1 MSHLLFVR
9 HGQDEDNA
17 NNILNGHRQ
26 QPLTAQGRWQ
36 ASRAARRMSL
46 LRPDVIY
53 TSPLRRTRETAEIL
67 AELLGVRRLI
77 EMADLVERDFGVLTG
92 KTYDDIPNFATEWI
106 QLPGY
111 RYFIGG
117 EGIEPFANVRRRVQ
131 TVNRTILREYPDERV
146 VVVSHGDVYKMFL
159 AESDRLTIDQALRT
173 PFIEN
178 AEVADL
184 GLIQS
189 RDD

>member
-1 MSHLLFVR
+1 MPHVLFVR

-26 QPLTAQGRWQ
+26 QPLTAQGRLQ
-36 ASRAARRMSL
+36 ASRAARRISL

-77 EMADLVERDFGVLTG
+77 EMAELVERDFGVLTG

-111 RYFIGG
+111 RYFVSG
-117 EGIEPFANVRRRVQ
+117 EGIEPFADVRRRVQ
-131 TVNRTILREYPDERV
+131 TVNDMILREHPHERV
-146 VVVSHGDVYKMFL
+146 VVVSHGDVFKMFL
-159 AESDRLTIDQALRT
+159 AERHNLTIDQALRT

-184 GLIQS
+184 GLI
-189 RDD
+189 